1 MDQQKINAL
10 IAAKAWSPLP
20 WKQGLEEKASFGTI
34 DIWPEMSNLN
44 AIEALFVWK
53 PLDEGVVAQLPN
65 LKWISSLGAG
75 VDHLMNDP
83 QIPQHIPI
91 TRIVDPWLTRD
102 MTNYVIMGIL
112 IHQRS
117 MDEHKLNQQ
126 QKEWNRLSYHPLKI
140 GVLGLG
146 ALGSHLAKQLVNLGF
161 EVLGYSRTRK
171 HIEGVKSFDQYE
183 MNAFLAEPDVLVN
196 LLPITSQTVDLLD
209 ADFFRKIK
217 SGAYLINVA
226 RGNHVVDKDL
236 LTALNQGQICGAL
249 LDVFREE
256 PLPKE
261 HSFWSHPKIKITPH
275 VASVTSPESA
285 MNLLEENAKRLMKG
299 QPLLH
304 QVDRELGY

>member
-304 QVDRELGY
+304 RVDRELGY